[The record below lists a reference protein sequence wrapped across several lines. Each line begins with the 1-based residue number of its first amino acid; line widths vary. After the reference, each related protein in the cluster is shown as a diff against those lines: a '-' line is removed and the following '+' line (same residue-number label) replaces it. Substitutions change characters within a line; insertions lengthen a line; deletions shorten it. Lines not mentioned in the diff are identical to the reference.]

1 MNWNGDDAFTDN
13 EESAT
18 STSTYYP
25 EKCYIDFS

>member
-1 MNWNGDDAFTDN
+1 MHWHADDVFTDD

-18 STSTYYP
+18 STSTCHP